1 MISRVEERLPGG
13 TVELAG
19 EVVGISRYFKR
30 RGQKRYVY
38 RTFAGPKPYCLIE
51 IYLSSPQ
58 DGCMQKPLPSRLRPS
73 IPKLHIAYRVSD
85 RGFGLIEVVVAMAL
99 IAGTY
104 ITVME
109 AYQRVLLR
117 YGQIEV
123 QRTQLNQDQD
133 EHERGS
139 P

>member
-1 MISRVEERLPGG
+1 MQNSQ
-13 TVELAG
+13 A
-19 EVVGISRYFKR
+19 S
-30 RGQKRYVY
+30 Q
-38 RTFAGPKPYCLIE
+38 
-51 IYLSSPQ
+51 LS
-58 DGCMQKPLPSRLRPS
+58 PS
-73 IPKLHIAYRVSD
+73 IRSLCAVRLASD

-104 ITVME
+104 ITVVE
-109 AYQRVLLR
+109 AYQRVLLH

-123 QRTQLNQDQD
+123 QRTQLNRAQD

>member
-38 RTFAGPKPYCLIE
+38 RTFAGQKPYCLIE
-51 IYLSSPQ
+51 KSPSSPQ
-58 DGCMQKPLPSRLRPS
+58 DEWMQKPQPSQLPLSVQKPPRANL
-73 IPKLHIAYRVSD
+73 VSD
-85 RGFGLIEVVVAMAL
+85 GGFGMMEVLIAMAL
-99 IAGTY
+99 IAGAY
-104 ITVME
+104 MGVVE
-109 AYQRVLLR
+109 SYQRVRLQ
-117 YGQIEV
+117 YGQIEA
-123 QRTQLNQDQD
+123 QRIQLNQAQD
-133 EHERGS
+133 EHERGM